1 MSAVRFLLNSLL
13 LALLAI
19 LLSLF
24 AIPLVLWS
32 LAGILW
38 FRFKNR
44 GKRFLVYT
52 RRHGWNECIANNLL
66 PVLDHKV
73 EAIEIP
79 RGGRSPLP
87 WRISQIHS
95 ATFGRRKPF
104 LADISWTGTH
114 CSELHDSLLPLKQH
128 GARDSDV
135 QGELRDILRSHL
147 AGTELW

>member
-13 LALLAI
+13 LALLAM
-19 LLSLF
+19 LLFLF
-24 AIPLVLWS
+24 AIPLVLWT
-32 LAGILW
+32 LAGIIW

-52 RRHGWNECIANNLL
+52 RRHGWNEFIENNLF
-66 PVLDHKV
+66 PVFDHEV

-79 RGGRSPLP
+79 WGGRSPWP
-87 WRISQIHS
+87 WRVSQIHS

-104 LADISWTGTH
+104 LADISWTGAR

-128 GARDSDV
+128 GARDSEV
-135 QGELRDILRSHL
+135 QAELRNILRGLL
-147 AGTELW
+147 AGT